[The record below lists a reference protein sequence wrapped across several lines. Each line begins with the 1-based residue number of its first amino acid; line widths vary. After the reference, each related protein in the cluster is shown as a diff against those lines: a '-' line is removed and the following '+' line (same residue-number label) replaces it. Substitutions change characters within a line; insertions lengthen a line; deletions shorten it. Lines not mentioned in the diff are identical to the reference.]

1 MFAKLGDAS
10 MNKAFKNIK
19 LVVQMNDIVG
29 LLWNLG

>member
-1 MFAKLGDAS
+1 MFAKLWDAS

-19 LVVQMNDIVG
+19 LAVQMNNIAG